1 MSSNPGLQHPS
12 QGTRPSRWFL
22 SSLAAL
28 MVLLAISIAV
38 AFLVTLRQ
46 SAQLRTGLIAGSSME
61 PTLQGPKQQTTCP
74 QCQRENIWTLDS
86 WIPSRELKCQ
96 FCDAFLDTNNTKT
109 IPGKSIDYVPILLV
123 NKKGLLPQG
132 APRSILPVQR
142 WELAV
147 IRTPDDQLG
156 QVKRVV
162 GLPNEQVSIQSGRI
176 YINGNPVLPSPTAFL
191 RQAIVVAKWPPP
203 PHLNQNKNTEN
214 NTENNNPPTQGD
226 AFLKTIKYPL
236 LNDLK
241 TNAHDSHQLLPALD
255 AGIALKLRTNEP
267 SWNLHLTMLIDDQEI
282 PIEISTYERT
292 TSIHAGSRSVA
303 VLPTNWNL
311 EWLNFLV
318 LGDTFVILDGK
329 QELGRMPLETFVE
342 SHRRNSTP
350 LNASRVRWTDLPTI
364 DPNNLLQQIILYR
377 GRIYRGANDS
387 DSQSFP
393 ASDGWIVLGDNVS
406 ISEDSR
412 SFPTDQSRILKQ
424 HLQGVVIEPESL
436 MHNLLQQ

>member
-1 MSSNPGLQHPS
+1 MSSPTGLPPLPPGP
-12 QGTRPSRWFL
+12 RPSRWFL

-38 AFLVTLRQ
+38 AFLITLRQ

-61 PTLQGPKQQTTCP
+61 PTLQGPRQLTTCP
-74 QCQRENIWTLDS
+74 DCKRENAWTLDS

-96 FCDAFLDTNNTKT
+96 YCDAYLDTTDSKP
-109 IPGKSIDYVPILLV
+109 IPGQSVQYVPTLLV
-123 NKKGLLPQG
+123 NKQGLLPQG
-132 APRSILPVQR
+132 APRSTLPVQR

-147 IRTPDDQLG
+147 IRTPDEELG

-162 GLPNEQVSIQSGRI
+162 GLPGEQVAIQSGRI
-176 YINGNPVLPSPTAFL
+176 YINGNPVLPSPTAFMH
-191 RQAIVVAKWPPP
+191 QAIVVAKWPISTK
-203 PHLNQNKNTEN
+203 NKQD
-214 NTENNNPPTQGD
+214 NNPQDTPSS
-226 AFLKTIKYPL
+226 FLSSIKYPL

-267 SWNLHLTMLIDDQEI
+267 SWNLHLTMQIDDQEV
-282 PIEISTYERT
+282 PIEVSTYERT
-292 TSIHAGSRSVA
+292 TTIHAGSLSVA
-303 VLPTNWNL
+303 TLPKNWSL

-318 LGDTFVILDGK
+318 LGDTFVILDAK

-364 DPNNLLQQIILYR
+364 DPTNLLQQIILYR
-377 GRIYRGANDS
+377 GRVYRGANDS
-387 DSQSFP
+387 DSQTFP
-393 ASDGWIVLGDNVS
+393 ASDGWVVLGDNIS
-406 ISEDSR
+406 ISDDSR
-412 SFPTDQSRILKQ
+412 TFPNDKIRILKQ
-424 HLQGVVIEPESL
+424 HLQGVVLEPESL
-436 MHNLLQQ
+436 MYNLTQQ

>member
-1 MSSNPGLQHPS
+1 MSSPTGLPPLPPGP
-12 QGTRPSRWFL
+12 RPSRWFL

-38 AFLVTLRQ
+38 AFLITLRQ

-61 PTLQGPKQQTTCP
+61 PTLQGPRQLTTCP
-74 QCQRENIWTLDS
+74 DCKRENAWTLDS

-96 FCDAFLDTNNTKT
+96 YCDAYLDTTDSKP
-109 IPGKSIDYVPILLV
+109 IPGQSVQYVPTLLV
-123 NKKGLLPQG
+123 NKQGLLPQG
-132 APRSILPVQR
+132 APRSTLPVQR

-147 IRTPDDQLG
+147 IRTPDEELG

-162 GLPNEQVSIQSGRI
+162 GLPGEQVAIQSGRI
-176 YINGNPVLPSPTAFL
+176 YINGNPVLPSPTAFMH
-191 RQAIVVAKWPPP
+191 QAIVVAKWPISTK
-203 PHLNQNKNTEN
+203 NKQD
-214 NTENNNPPTQGD
+214 NNPQDTPSS
-226 AFLKTIKYPL
+226 FLSSIKYPL

-267 SWNLHLTMLIDDQEI
+267 SWNLHLTMQIDDQEV
-282 PIEISTYERT
+282 PIEVSTYERT
-292 TSIHAGSRSVA
+292 TTIHAGSLSVA
-303 VLPTNWNL
+303 TLPKNWSL

-318 LGDTFVILDGK
+318 LGDTFVILDAK

-364 DPNNLLQQIILYR
+364 DPTNLLQEIILYR
-377 GRIYRGANDS
+377 GRVYRGANDS
-387 DSQSFP
+387 DSQTFP
-393 ASDGWIVLGDNVS
+393 ASDGWVVLGDNIS
-406 ISEDSR
+406 ISDDSR
-412 SFPTDQSRILKQ
+412 TFPNDKIRILKQ
-424 HLQGVVIEPESL
+424 HLQGVVLEPESL
-436 MHNLLQQ
+436 MYNLTQQ

>member
-1 MSSNPGLQHPS
+1 MSSTPGLQHPS

-22 SSLAAL
+22 SSIAAL

-61 PTLQGPKQQTTCP
+61 PTLQGPKQHTTCP
-74 QCQRENIWTLDS
+74 TCQRENSWTLDS

-96 FCDAFLDTNNTKT
+96 FCDAFLDTTDTKS
-109 IPGKSIDYVPILLV
+109 ISGKSIDYVPILLV

-132 APRSILPVQR
+132 APRSTLPVQR

-176 YINGNPVLPSPTAFL
+176 YVNGNPVLPSPTAFL

-203 PHLNQNKNTEN
+203 PTKNQNNHSDN
-214 NTENNNPPTQGD
+214 NKAPTQPD
-226 AFLKTIKYPL
+226 SFLNSIKYPL

-255 AGIALKLRTNEP
+255 TGIALKLRTTEP
-267 SWNLHLTMLIDDQEI
+267 SWNLHLTMYIDDQEI

-292 TSIHAGSRSVA
+292 TTIHAGSLSIA
-303 VLPTNWNL
+303 TLPKNWTL

-318 LGDTFVILDGK
+318 LGDTFVILDAK

-342 SHRRNSTP
+342 SHRRTSTP
-350 LNASRVRWTDLPTI
+350 LNASRVRWTNLPTI
-364 DPNNLLQQIILYR
+364 DPTNLLQQIILYR
-377 GRIYRGANDS
+377 GRIYRGVNDS
-387 DSQSFP
+387 ESQAFP

-412 SFPTDQSRILKQ
+412 SFPTDQARILKQ
-424 HLQGVVIEPESL
+424 HLQGVVLEPESL
-436 MHNLLQQ
+436 MYNLLQQ